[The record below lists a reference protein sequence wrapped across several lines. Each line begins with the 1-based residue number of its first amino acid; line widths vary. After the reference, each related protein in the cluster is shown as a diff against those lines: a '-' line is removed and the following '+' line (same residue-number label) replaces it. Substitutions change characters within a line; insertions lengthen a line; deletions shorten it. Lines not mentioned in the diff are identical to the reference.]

1 MANTSIMATAFAVG
15 LAMSIVSNSALA
27 GGSHSDGHSN
37 GSIGSAGDAGH
48 VDREIMIEMGEMF
61 FPLQISKFKRAKL
74 SDSRSKT
81 LANLSMNSTSRQRQC
96 I

>member
-1 MANTSIMATAFAVG
+1 MATAFAVG

-37 GSIGSAGDAGH
+37 GSIWSAGDAGH

-61 FPLQISKFKRAKL
+61 FPFRYQNSKG
-74 SDSRSKT
+74 RSYPIHGQKH
-81 LANLSMNSTSRQRQC
+81 
-96 I
+96 